1 MQRNLIAL
9 YEVFSVATIKVF
21 QMTIFFAKFRPYLF
35 NICLLS
41 FAFLTGCSSLPR
53 FVPDMSRNAAKPI
66 HMVGAHGPLSKAK
79 SKAILDRI
87 KANASEVNLLDQHL
101 AVEEAIVGSPLVVG
115 NKVTLLQDGSDTY
128 RDMLAAIALAKD
140 HINLETYIFDDDD
153 IGKLFAKAL
162 IEKQS
167 QGVQVNIIRD
177 SVGTNTTPNLFF
189 EQLQAAGINV
199 LEFNPMN
206 PLLARKDWALN
217 QRDHRKLLIIDGE
230 IVFMGGINISSV
242 HSGSS
247 FRKPLKPRAD
257 SVLAWRD
264 TDIKLQGPVVAEFQK
279 LFMTTWEKQKG
290 NPLAAKNYF
299 PQPVTAGKQIVRAI
313 GSSSDDTASV
323 IYIALLSAI
332 STAETSVQLTNAYF
346 VPDIQLLTVLK
357 EAATRGVAVT
367 LILPSQTDSWL
378 ALHAGRAHY
387 ADLLKAGIK
396 IYQRQGVMLHSK
408 TALIDGVW
416 ATVGSTNLDWRSF
429 LHNDE
434 LNAVVLGKE
443 FGDQVQAMFNKDL
456 AASEPVKLEDWEQ
469 RTLDIH
475 LKELIARLWEYWL

>member
-1 MQRNLIAL
+1 M
-9 YEVFSVATIKVF
+9 
-21 QMTIFFAKFRPYLF
+21 
-35 NICLLS
+35 
-41 FAFLTGCSSLPR
+41 TGCSSLPR
-53 FVPDMSRNAAKPI
+53 FVPDINRNAAKPI
-66 HMVGAHGPLSKAK
+66 HLVGTQGALSKSQ
-79 SKAILDRI
+79 SKTILDRI
-87 KANASEVNLLDQHL
+87 KANARDVNLLDQHL
-101 AVEEAIVGSPLVVG
+101 AIEEAIVGSALMVG

-128 RDMLAAIALAKD
+128 RDMLSAIATAKD
-140 HINLETYIFDDDD
+140 HINLETYIFDDDE

-162 IEKQS
+162 IDKQL
-167 QGVQVNIIRD
+167 QGVQVNVIRD
-177 SVGTNTTPNLFF
+177 SVGTSTTPNLFF

-199 LEFNPMN
+199 LEFNPIN
-206 PLLARKDWALN
+206 PLVVKKDWSLN

-247 FRKPLKPRAD
+247 FRKPRQPRTD

-264 TDIKLQGPVVAEFQK
+264 TDIKLEGPVVAEFQK
-279 LFMTTWEKQKG
+279 LFMTTWQKQKG
-290 NPLAAKNYF
+290 NLLADKNYF
-299 PQPVTAGKQIVRAI
+299 PKPVTAGNQIVRAI

-332 STAETSVQLTNAYF
+332 NTAQKSVQLTNAYF

-357 EAATRGVAVT
+357 ETAARGVNVT

-387 ADLLKAGIK
+387 SDLLKAGIK
-396 IYQRQGVMLHSK
+396 IYQRRGVMLHSK

-434 LNAVVLGKE
+434 LNAVILGQE
-443 FGDQVQAMFNKDL
+443 FGDQLQAMFDKDL

-469 RTLDIH
+469 RALDAH

>member
-1 MQRNLIAL
+1 MRILSN
-9 YEVFSVATIKVF
+9 S
-21 QMTIFFAKFRPYLF
+21 FRRGIL
-35 NICLLS
+35 NIILLS
-41 FAFLTGCSSLPR
+41 FAFLAGCSSLPR
-53 FVPDMSRNAAKPI
+53 FVPDMSRNATKPI
-66 HMVGAHGPLSKAK
+66 HMVGAQGALSKAQ
-79 SKAILDRI
+79 SKTILDRI
-87 KANASEVNLLDQHL
+87 KANASEDNLLDQHL
-101 AVEEAIVGSPLVVG
+101 AIEEAIVGSPLVIG
-115 NKVTLLQDGSDTY
+115 NKVTLLHDGTDTY

-162 IEKQS
+162 IEKQL

-189 EQLQAAGINV
+189 EELQAAGINV

-247 FRKPLKPRAD
+247 FRKQRKPAEE

-290 NPLAAKNYF
+290 NALAAKNYF
-299 PQPVTAGKQIVRAI
+299 PQPATAGKQIVRAI

-323 IYIALLSAI
+323 IYVALLSAI

-357 EAATRGVAVT
+357 EAAARGVAVT

-378 ALHAGRAHY
+378 AFNAGRAHY
-387 ADLLKAGIK
+387 TGLLKAGVK
-396 IYQRQGVMLHSK
+396 IFQRQGVLLHSK
-408 TALIDGVW
+408 TALVDGVW

-443 FGDQVQAMFNKDL
+443 FGDQIQAMFNKDL
-456 AASEPVKLEDWEQ
+456 AASEPVKLEDWE
-469 RTLDIH
+469 RRSLDIH
-475 LKELIARLWEYWL
+475 LKELVARLWEYWL

>member
-1 MQRNLIAL
+1 MLN
-9 YEVFSVATIKVF
+9 T
-21 QMTIFFAKFRPYLF
+21 
-35 NICLLS
+35 CLLC
-41 FAFLTGCSSLPR
+41 FTFLAGCNSLPR
-53 FVPDMSRNAAKPI
+53 FVPDVSRNAAKPI
-66 HMVGAHGPLSKAK
+66 HMVGTHGALSNAQ
-79 SKAILDRI
+79 SKAILGRI
-87 KANASEVNLLDQHL
+87 KGNASNDNLLDQHL
-101 AVEEAIVGSPLVVG
+101 AIEEAIVGSPLVIG

-128 RDMLAAIALAKD
+128 RDMLSAIALAKD

-167 QGVQVNIIRD
+167 QGVQVNVIRD
-177 SVGTNTTPNLFF
+177 SVGTSTTPNLFF
-189 EQLQAAGINV
+189 KQLEDAGINV
-199 LEFNPMN
+199 LEFNPIN
-206 PLLARKDWALN
+206 PMAARKDWSLN

-247 FRKPLKPRAD
+247 FRKPLKPREET
-257 SVLAWRD
+257 VLAWRD
-264 TDIKLQGPVVAEFQK
+264 TDIKLQGAVVAEFQK
-279 LFMTTWEKQKG
+279 LFIATWEKQKG
-290 NPLAAKNYF
+290 NPLASKNYY
-299 PQPVTAGKQIVRAI
+299 PPLVNAGKDVVRAI

-323 IYIALLSAI
+323 IYVALLSAI
-332 STAETSVQLTNAYF
+332 NTAKISVQLTNAYF

-357 EAATRGVAVT
+357 DAAARGVNVT

-387 ADLLKAGIK
+387 SDLLKAGIK

-443 FGDQVQAMFNKDL
+443 FGDQVQAMFDKDL
-456 AASEPVKLEDWEQ
+456 AASEPVKLEDWI
-469 RTLDIH
+469 RRPIDIH
-475 LKELIARLWEYWL
+475 LKEVIARLWEYWL

>member
-1 MQRNLIAL
+1 MN
-9 YEVFSVATIKVF
+9 
-21 QMTIFFAKFRPYLF
+21 
-35 NICLLS
+35 
-41 FAFLTGCSSLPR
+41 
-53 FVPDMSRNAAKPI
+53 RNAAKPI
-66 HMVGAHGPLSKAK
+66 HMVGTHGALSKAQ
-79 SKAILDRI
+79 SKAMLDRI
-87 KANASEVNLLDQHL
+87 KANASDVNLLDQHL
-101 AVEEAIVGSPLVVG
+101 AIEEAVVGSPLVIG

-162 IEKQS
+162 IKKQS
-167 QGVQVNIIRD
+167 QGVQVNVIHD
-177 SVGTNTTPNLFF
+177 SVGTSTTPNLFF
-189 EQLQAAGINV
+189 EQLLAAGINV
-199 LEFNPMN
+199 LEFNPIN

-247 FRKPLKPRAD
+247 FRKPLKERENSA
-257 SVLAWRD
+257 LAWRD
-264 TDIKLQGPVVAEFQK
+264 TAIKLQGPVVAEFQK
-279 LFMTTWEKQKG
+279 LFMTTWQKQKG
-290 NPLAAKNYF
+290 SPLATKNYF
-299 PQPVTAGKQIVRAI
+299 PQPVIAGKQIVRAI

-323 IYIALLSAI
+323 MYISLLSAI

-346 VPDIQLLTVLK
+346 VPDIQLLAVLK
-357 EAATRGVAVT
+357 EATARGVKVT

-387 ADLLKAGIK
+387 SDLLKAGVK
-396 IYQRQGVMLHSK
+396 IYQRKGVMLHSK

-434 LNAVVLGKE
+434 LNAVILGKE
-443 FGDQVQAMFNKDL
+443 FGDQMQAMFDKDL
-456 AASEPVKLEDWEQ
+456 AASELVKLEDWER

-475 LKELIARLWEYWL
+475 IKELIARLWEYWL

>member
-1 MQRNLIAL
+1 MSTI
-9 YEVFSVATIKVF
+9 EVI
-21 QMTIFFAKFRPYLF
+21 QMAIFRTTFRWVTF
-35 NICLLS
+35 NIC
-41 FAFLTGCSSLPR
+41 FIGVAFLAGCSSLPR

-66 HMVGAHGPLSKAK
+66 HMMGAHGALSKAQ

-87 KANASEVNLLDQHL
+87 KANARDDNLLDQHL
-101 AVEEAIVGSPLVVG
+101 AIEEAIVGSPLVTG

-128 RDMLAAIALAKD
+128 RDMLAAIALAKN

-153 IGKLFAKAL
+153 IGKLFANVL

-167 QGVQVNIIRD
+167 QGVQVNLIRD
-177 SVGTNTTPNLFF
+177 SVGTSTTPNLFF
-189 EQLQAAGINV
+189 DQMQAAGINI
-199 LEFNPMN
+199 LEFNPIN

-247 FRKPLKPRAD
+247 FRKPRKPPEESA
-257 SVLAWRD
+257 LAWRD

-290 NPLAAKNYF
+290 NALAAKNYF
-299 PQPVTAGKQIVRAI
+299 PQPITAGKQIVRAI

-323 IYIALLSAI
+323 IYTALLSAI

-357 EAATRGVAVT
+357 EAAARGVGVT
-367 LILPSQTDSWL
+367 LILPGQTDSWL
-378 ALHAGRAHY
+378 AFNAGRAHY
-387 ADLLKAGIK
+387 SGLLKAGVK
-396 IYQRQGVMLHSK
+396 FTSARVFYFTLKQR
-408 TALIDGVW
+408 
-416 ATVGSTNLDWRSF
+416 
-429 LHNDE
+429 
-434 LNAVVLGKE
+434 
-443 FGDQVQAMFNKDL
+443 
-456 AASEPVKLEDWEQ
+456 
-469 RTLDIH
+469 
-475 LKELIARLWEYWL
+475 

>member
-1 MQRNLIAL
+1 MIKMIQMNISRTNSRLIL
-9 YEVFSVATIKVF
+9 LNI
-21 QMTIFFAKFRPYLF
+21 YLMG
-35 NICLLS
+35 IAVL
-41 FAFLTGCSSLPR
+41 AGCSSLPR
-53 FVPDMSRNAAKPI
+53 FVPDMSRNATRPI
-66 HMVGAHGPLSKAK
+66 QMAGAQGALSKSQ

-87 KANASEVNLLDQHL
+87 KANAIDVNLLDQHL
-101 AVEEAIVGSPLVVG
+101 AIEESIVGSPLIIG
-115 NKVTLLQDGSDTY
+115 NQVTLLQDGSDTY
-128 RDMLAAIALAKD
+128 RAMLAAILAAKD

-153 IGKLFAKAL
+153 IGKLFANAL

-167 QGVQVNIIRD
+167 QGVQVNVIRD
-177 SVGTNTTPNLFF
+177 SAGTNTTPNLFF

-199 LEFNPMN
+199 LEFNPIN
-206 PLLARKDWALN
+206 PLTAKKDWALN
-217 QRDHRKLLIIDGE
+217 QRDHRKPLIIDGE

-242 HSGSS
+242 HSASS
-247 FRKPLKPRAD
+247 YRKPIVPRQEG
-257 SVLAWRD
+257 VLAWRD

-279 LFMTTWEKQKG
+279 LFMKTWGKQKG
-290 NPLAAKNYF
+290 GALASRNYF
-299 PQPVTAGKQIVRAI
+299 PQASNAGKQVVRAI
-313 GSSSDDTASV
+313 GSSTDDTASV
-323 IYIALLSAI
+323 IYTALLSAI

-346 VPDIQLLTVLK
+346 VPDVQLLRVLK
-357 EAATRGVAVT
+357 DAATRGVAVT

-378 ALHAGRAHY
+378 ALHAGRAHFS
-387 ADLLKAGIK
+387 DLLKAGIK

-416 ATVGSTNLDWRSF
+416 STVGSTNLDWRSF

-443 FGDQVQAMFNKDL
+443 FGDQIQAMFDRDL
-456 AASEPVKLEDWEQ
+456 SASEPIKLEDWER

>member
-1 MQRNLIAL
+1 MI
-9 YEVFSVATIKVF
+9 EVLQMRILSVGFSRCK
-21 QMTIFFAKFRPYLF
+21 L

-41 FAFLTGCSSLPR
+41 FAFLSGCSSLPR

-66 HMVGAHGPLSKAK
+66 HMVGTHGALSKTQ

-87 KANASEVNLLDQHL
+87 KANASEDNLLDQHL
-101 AVEEAIVGSPLVVG
+101 AIEEAIVGSPLVVG

-162 IEKQS
+162 IEKQL
-167 QGVQVNIIRD
+167 QGVQVNVIRD
-177 SVGTNTTPNLFF
+177 SAGTHTTPNLFF

-199 LEFNPMN
+199 LEFNPIN
-206 PLLARKDWALN
+206 PLLTRTDWALN

-247 FRKPLKPRAD
+247 FRKPLKPRED

-279 LFMTTWEKQKG
+279 LFMATWEKQKG

-323 IYIALLSAI
+323 IYVALLSAI

-357 EAATRGVAVT
+357 EAAARGVAVT

-378 ALHAGRAHY
+378 AFNAGRAHY
-387 ADLLKAGIK
+387 SGLLKAGIK
-396 IYQRQGVMLHSK
+396 IYQRKGVLLHSK

-416 ATVGSTNLDWRSF
+416 STVGSTNLDWRSF

-434 LNAVVLGKE
+434 LNAVILGKE
-443 FGDQVQAMFNKDL
+443 FGDQLQAMFNKDL

-469 RTLDIH
+469 RTLDVH
-475 LKELIARLWEYWL
+475 LKELVARLWEYWL

>member
-1 MQRNLIAL
+1 
-9 YEVFSVATIKVF
+9 
-21 QMTIFFAKFRPYLF
+21 
-35 NICLLS
+35 
-41 FAFLTGCSSLPR
+41 
-53 FVPDMSRNAAKPI
+53 MSRNAAKPI
-66 HMVGAHGPLSKAK
+66 QMAGTQGALSKSQ
-79 SKAILDRI
+79 SKAILNRI
-87 KANASEVNLLDQHL
+87 KANASDNNLLDQHL
-101 AVEEAIVGSPLVVG
+101 AIEEAVVGSPLVVG

-162 IEKQS
+162 IKKQLE
-167 QGVQVNIIRD
+167 GVQVNIIRD
-177 SVGTNTTPNLFF
+177 SAGTNTTPNLFF
-189 EQLQAAGINV
+189 EQLQEVGINV
-199 LEFNPMN
+199 LEFNPIN
-206 PLLARKDWALN
+206 PLQARKDWALN

-247 FRKPLKPRAD
+247 IRKPLKQRE
-257 SVLAWRD
+257 SSTLAWRD

-279 LFMTTWEKQKG
+279 LFMTTWAKQKG
-290 NPLAAKNYF
+290 NPLATKNYF
-299 PQPVTAGKQIVRAI
+299 PQLASAGKQVVRAI

-332 STAETSVQLTNAYF
+332 STAEKSVQLTNAYF

-357 EAATRGVAVT
+357 EAAARGVNVT

-378 ALHAGRAHY
+378 ALNAGRAHY
-387 ADLLKAGIK
+387 SDLLKAGVK

-408 TALIDGVW
+408 TGLIDGVW
-416 ATVGSTNLDWRSF
+416 STVGSTNLDWRSF

-456 AASEPVKLEDWEQ
+456 AASEPVRLEDWEQ

>member
-1 MQRNLIAL
+1 MTVHRKYRWIAL
-9 YEVFSVATIKVF
+9 
-21 QMTIFFAKFRPYLF
+21 
-35 NICLLS
+35 NICLAS
-41 FAFLTGCSSLPR
+41 FAVLTGCSSLPR
-53 FVPDMSRNAAKPI
+53 FVPDLSRNAAKPI
-66 HMVGAHGPLSKAK
+66 QMVGIHGALSKAQ
-79 SKAILDRI
+79 SKTILNRI
-87 KANASEVNLLDQHL
+87 KTNAGNDNLLDKHL
-101 AVEEAIVGSPLVVG
+101 AIEEAIVGSPLVIG

-162 IEKQS
+162 IEKQL
-167 QGVQVNIIRD
+167 QGVQVNVIRD
-177 SVGTNTTPNLFF
+177 SAGTNTTPNLFF
-189 EQLQAAGINV
+189 EQLKAAGINV
-199 LEFNPMN
+199 LEFNPIN

-247 FRKPLKPRAD
+247 VRKPLKPREESA
-257 SVLAWRD
+257 LAWRD

-290 NPLAAKNYF
+290 NALSPKNYF

-323 IYIALLSAI
+323 IYVALLSAI

-357 EAATRGVAVT
+357 EAASRGVRVT

-378 ALHAGRAHY
+378 ALNAGRAHY
-387 ADLLKAGIK
+387 SDLLKAGIK
-396 IYQRQGVMLHSK
+396 IYQRQGVLLHSK
-408 TALIDGVW
+408 TALVDGVW

-443 FGDQVQAMFNKDL
+443 FGDQIQAMFNKDL
-456 AASEPVKLEDWEQ
+456 AASEPVKLEDWEH
-469 RTLDIH
+469 RTLDIR

>member
-1 MQRNLIAL
+1 VSH
-9 YEVFSVATIKVF
+9 EVFFACISTVEVIP
-21 QMTIFFAKFRPYLF
+21 MTIFQKKFKWVRF
-35 NICLLS
+35 NICMLS
-41 FAFLTGCSSLPR
+41 VVFLAGCSSLPR

-66 HMVGAHGPLSKAK
+66 HMVGTHGALSKAQ
-79 SKAILDRI
+79 SKTILDRI
-87 KANASEVNLLDQHL
+87 KANASDDNLLDQHL
-101 AVEEAIVGSPLVVG
+101 AIEEAIVGSPLVVG

-162 IEKQS
+162 IEKQL
-167 QGVQVNIIRD
+167 QGVQVNVIRD
-177 SVGTNTTPNLFF
+177 SAGTHTTPNLFF

-199 LEFNPMN
+199 LEFNPIN
-206 PLLARKDWALN
+206 PLLARKNWALN

-247 FRKPLKPRAD
+247 FRKQHKPPEE

-279 LFMTTWEKQKG
+279 LFMATWEKQKG

-323 IYIALLSAI
+323 IYVALLSAI

-357 EAATRGVAVT
+357 EAAARGVAVT

-378 ALHAGRAHY
+378 AFNAGRAHY
-387 ADLLKAGIK
+387 TGLLKAGIK
-396 IYQRQGVMLHSK
+396 IYQRQGVLLHSK

-443 FGDQVQAMFNKDL
+443 FGDQIQAMFNKDL
-456 AASEPVKLEDWEQ
+456 AASEPVKLEYWE
-469 RTLDIH
+469 RRSLDIH
-475 LKELIARLWEYWL
+475 LKELVARLWEYWL

>member
-1 MQRNLIAL
+1 MEFFLTAIIKFLQMNISPINLRWVIL
-9 YEVFSVATIKVF
+9 NT
-21 QMTIFFAKFRPYLF
+21 
-35 NICLLS
+35 CLLC
-41 FAFLTGCSSLPR
+41 FTLLAGCNSLPR
-53 FVPDMSRNAAKPI
+53 FVPDVSRNAAKPI
-66 HMVGAHGPLSKAK
+66 HMVGTHGALSKAQ
-79 SKAILDRI
+79 SKTILGRI
-87 KANASEVNLLDQHL
+87 KANASDNNLLDQHL
-101 AVEEAIVGSPLVVG
+101 AIEEALVGSPLVIG
-115 NKVTLLQDGSDTY
+115 NKVTLLNDGSDTY
-128 RDMLAAIALAKD
+128 RDMLSAIALAKD

-167 QGVQVNIIRD
+167 QGVQVNVIRD
-177 SVGTNTTPNLFF
+177 SVGTSTTPNLFF
-189 EQLQAAGINV
+189 KQLEDAGINV
-199 LEFNPMN
+199 LEFNPIN
-206 PLLARKDWALN
+206 PMAARKDWSLN

-247 FRKPLKPRAD
+247 FRKTLKPREET
-257 SVLAWRD
+257 VLAWRD
-264 TDIKLQGPVVAEFQK
+264 TDIKLQGAVVAEFQK
-279 LFMTTWEKQKG
+279 LFIATWEKQKG
-290 NPLAAKNYF
+290 NPLASKNYY
-299 PQPVTAGKQIVRAI
+299 PPLVNAGKDVVRAI
-313 GSSSDDTASV
+313 GSSSDGTASV
-323 IYIALLSAI
+323 IYVALLSAI
-332 STAETSVQLTNAYF
+332 NTAKISVQLTNAYF

-357 EAATRGVAVT
+357 YAAARGVNVT

-387 ADLLKAGIK
+387 SDLLKAGIK

-443 FGDQVQAMFNKDL
+443 FGDQVQAMFDKDL
-456 AASEPVKLEDWEQ
+456 AASEPVKLEDWI
-469 RTLDIH
+469 RRPIDIH
-475 LKELIARLWEYWL
+475 LKEVIARLWEYWL

>member
-1 MQRNLIAL
+1 MI
-9 YEVFSVATIKVF
+9 EVL
-21 QMTIFFAKFRPYLF
+21 QMTIFSTNLKPYIL

-53 FVPDMSRNAAKPI
+53 FVPDMSRNATKPI
-66 HMVGAHGPLSKAK
+66 HMVGAQGALSKAQ
-79 SKAILDRI
+79 SKTILDRI
-87 KANASEVNLLDQHL
+87 KANASEDNLLDQHL
-101 AVEEAIVGSPLVVG
+101 AIEEAIVGSPLVIG
-115 NKVTLLQDGSDTY
+115 NKVTLLQDGTDTY

-162 IEKQS
+162 MEKQL
-167 QGVQVNIIRD
+167 QGVQVNVIRD
-177 SVGTNTTPNLFF
+177 SVGTSTTPNLFF
-189 EQLQAAGINV
+189 EELQAAGINV

-247 FRKPLKPRAD
+247 FRKKRNPPEE

-279 LFMTTWEKQKG
+279 LFLTTWEKQKG
-290 NPLAAKNYF
+290 KPLAAKNYF
-299 PQPVTAGKQIVRAI
+299 PQPATAGKQIVRAI

-323 IYIALLSAI
+323 IYVALLSAI

-357 EAATRGVAVT
+357 EAAARGVAVT

-378 ALHAGRAHY
+378 AFNAGRAHY
-387 ADLLKAGIK
+387 TGLLKAGIK
-396 IYQRQGVMLHSK
+396 IFQRQGVLLHSK
-408 TALIDGVW
+408 TALVDGVW

-443 FGDQVQAMFNKDL
+443 FGDQIQAMFNKDL

-475 LKELIARLWEYWL
+475 LKELVARLWEYWL

>member
-1 MQRNLIAL
+1 MRILSTG
-9 YEVFSVATIKVF
+9 FSRCK
-21 QMTIFFAKFRPYLF
+21 L

-41 FAFLTGCSSLPR
+41 FAFLSGCSSLPR

-66 HMVGAHGPLSKAK
+66 HMVGTHGALSKTQ

-87 KANASEVNLLDQHL
+87 KANASIDNLLDQHL
-101 AVEEAIVGSPLVVG
+101 AIEEAIVGSPLVVG
-115 NKVTLLQDGSDTY
+115 NKVTLLQDGADTY
-128 RDMLAAIALAKD
+128 RDMLAAIAVAKD

-162 IEKQS
+162 IEKQL

-189 EQLQAAGINV
+189 EELQAAGINV

-247 FRKPLKPRAD
+247 FRKQNKPPEE

-290 NPLAAKNYF
+290 NALAAKNYF
-299 PQPVTAGKQIVRAI
+299 PKPVTAGNQIVRAI

-323 IYIALLSAI
+323 IYVALLSAI

-357 EAATRGVAVT
+357 EAAARGVAVT

-378 ALHAGRAHY
+378 AFNAGRAHY
-387 ADLLKAGIK
+387 TGLLKAGVK
-396 IYQRQGVMLHSK
+396 IYQRQGVLLHSK
-408 TALIDGVW
+408 TALVDGVW

-443 FGDQVQAMFNKDL
+443 FGNQLQTMFNKDL

-469 RTLDIH
+469 RKLDIH
-475 LKELIARLWEYWL
+475 LKELIARIWEYWL

>member
-1 MQRNLIAL
+1 MNISPTNLRWVIL
-9 YEVFSVATIKVF
+9 NT
-21 QMTIFFAKFRPYLF
+21 YLLCF
-35 NICLLS
+35 TLL
-41 FAFLTGCSSLPR
+41 AGCNSLPR
-53 FVPDMSRNAAKPI
+53 FVPDVSRNAAKPI
-66 HMVGAHGPLSKAK
+66 HMVGTHGALSKAQ

-87 KANASEVNLLDQHL
+87 KANASDDNLLDQHL
-101 AVEEAIVGSPLVVG
+101 AIEEAIVGSPLVIG
-115 NKVTLLQDGSDTY
+115 NKVTLLHDGSDTY
-128 RDMLAAIALAKD
+128 RDMLSAIALAKD

-167 QGVQVNIIRD
+167 QGVQVNVIRD
-177 SVGTNTTPNLFF
+177 SVGTSTTPNLFF
-189 EQLQAAGINV
+189 KQLEDAGINV
-199 LEFNPMN
+199 LEFNPIN
-206 PLLARKDWALN
+206 PMAARKDWSLN

-247 FRKPLKPRAD
+247 FRKPLKAREET
-257 SVLAWRD
+257 VLAWRD
-264 TDIKLQGPVVAEFQK
+264 TDIKIQGAVVAEFQK
-279 LFMTTWEKQKG
+279 LFIATWEKQKG
-290 NPLAAKNYF
+290 NPLASKNYY
-299 PQPVTAGKQIVRAI
+299 PPLVNAGKDVVRAI

-323 IYIALLSAI
+323 IYVALLSAI
-332 STAETSVQLTNAYF
+332 NTAKISVQLTNAYF

-357 EAATRGVAVT
+357 DAAARGVNVT

-387 ADLLKAGIK
+387 SDLLKAGIK

-434 LNAVVLGKE
+434 LNSVVLGKE
-443 FGDQVQAMFNKDL
+443 FGDQVQAMFDKDL
-456 AASEPVKLEDWEQ
+456 AASEPVKLEDWI
-469 RTLDIH
+469 RRPIDIH
-475 LKELIARLWEYWL
+475 LKEVIARLWEYWL

>member
-1 MQRNLIAL
+1 MP
-9 YEVFSVATIKVF
+9 
-21 QMTIFFAKFRPYLF
+21 IFHKNFRWIML
-35 NICLLS
+35 NISLMG
-41 FAFLTGCSSLPR
+41 FTVLTGCSSLPR
-53 FVPDMSRNAAKPI
+53 FVPDLSRNAAKPI
-66 HMVGAHGPLSKAK
+66 QMAGAQGALSKSQ

-87 KANASEVNLLDQHL
+87 KANASELNLLDQHL
-101 AVEEAIVGSPLVVG
+101 AIEESIVGSPLVIG
-115 NKVTLLQDGSDTY
+115 NQVTLLQDGSDTY
-128 RDMLAAIALAKD
+128 RAMLAAILAAKD

-167 QGVQVNIIRD
+167 QGVQVNVIRD
-177 SVGTNTTPNLFF
+177 SAGTNTTPNLFF

-199 LEFNPMN
+199 LEFNPIN
-206 PLLARKDWALN
+206 PLVSKKDWALN
-217 QRDHRKLLIIDGE
+217 QRDHRKLLIVDGE
-230 IVFMGGINISSV
+230 TVFMGGINISSV

-247 FRKPLKPRAD
+247 FRKPIVQRHEG
-257 SVLAWRD
+257 VLAWRD

-279 LFMTTWEKQKG
+279 LFIKTWDKQKG
-290 NPLAAKNYF
+290 SPLAAKNYF
-299 PQPVTAGKQIVRAI
+299 PQPSNAGKQVVRAI
-313 GSSSDDTASV
+313 GSSTDDTASV
-323 IYIALLSAI
+323 IYVALLSAI

-357 EAATRGVAVT
+357 DAAARGVIVT

-378 ALHAGRAHY
+378 ALHAGHVHY
-387 ADLLKAGIK
+387 SELLKAGIR
-396 IYQRQGVMLHSK
+396 IYHRQGVMLHSK

-443 FGDQVQAMFNKDL
+443 FGDQIQAMFDKDL
-456 AASEPVKLEDWEQ
+456 AASEPVKLEDWER
-469 RTLDIH
+469 RTLDSH
-475 LKELIARLWEYWL
+475 LKELIAKLWEYWL

>member
-1 MQRNLIAL
+1 MI
-9 YEVFSVATIKVF
+9 EVLQMRILSVGFSRCK
-21 QMTIFFAKFRPYLF
+21 L

-41 FAFLTGCSSLPR
+41 FAFLSGCSSLPR

-66 HMVGAHGPLSKAK
+66 HMVGTHGALSKTQ

-87 KANASEVNLLDQHL
+87 KANASEDNLLDQHL
-101 AVEEAIVGSPLVVG
+101 AIEEAIVGSPLVVG

-162 IEKQS
+162 IEKQL
-167 QGVQVNIIRD
+167 QGVQVNVIRD
-177 SVGTNTTPNLFF
+177 SAGTHTTPNLFF

-199 LEFNPMN
+199 LEFNPIN

-247 FRKPLKPRAD
+247 FRKPLKPRED

-279 LFMTTWEKQKG
+279 LFMATWEKQKG

-323 IYIALLSAI
+323 IYVALLSAI

-357 EAATRGVAVT
+357 EAAARGVAVT

-378 ALHAGRAHY
+378 AFNAGRAHY
-387 ADLLKAGIK
+387 SGLLKAGIK
-396 IYQRQGVMLHSK
+396 IYQRKGVLLHSK

-416 ATVGSTNLDWRSF
+416 STVGSTNLDWRSF

-434 LNAVVLGKE
+434 LNAVILGKE
-443 FGDQVQAMFNKDL
+443 FGDQLQAMFNKDL

-469 RTLDIH
+469 RTLDVH
-475 LKELIARLWEYWL
+475 LKELVARLWEYWL